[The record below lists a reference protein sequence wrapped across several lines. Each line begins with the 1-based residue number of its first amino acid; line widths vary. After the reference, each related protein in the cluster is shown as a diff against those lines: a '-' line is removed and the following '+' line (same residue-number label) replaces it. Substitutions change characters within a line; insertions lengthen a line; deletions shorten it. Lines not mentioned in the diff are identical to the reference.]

1 MMKNKRYALLRDI
14 LRDRVLLLDGAMG
27 SLIQKVGLT
36 EEDFRGEEFRNH
48 ALPLKGNNDVLVL
61 TRPDVIKAIH
71 KQYLEAGSDIIETN
85 TFNATSVSQADY
97 GLETEVY
104 RMNKAAAELS
114 QEMAQQYSTSDKP
127 RFVAGSMGPTN
138 KTASMS
144 PDVNNPGFRAIT
156 FDQLAEAYSEQVR
169 GLLDGGVDIILIETV
184 FDTLNAK
191 AALYAVNR
199 ELAKRGIDKFPVMIS
214 ATVADKSGRILSGQT
229 VEALLYS
236 VEHIDLLSVGLNC
249 SFGAHDMM
257 PYIDELGK
265 KSPFLVSAYP
275 NAGMPNQFGE
285 YDQTPDMMA
294 QQIKDFLE
302 GGLVNILGGCCGT
315 TPGHIRAMAQI
326 ISQAKIHRPAP
337 IVHTM
342 HLSGLDALTIS
353 KEQRQFYNVGE
364 RTNVAGSRKFA
375 RLISEGK
382 YDEALDIARAEV
394 EQGAHIIDVNMDDA
408 MLDAEKEM
416 VTFLNLMAAEPEVA
430 RLPVMI
436 DSSKWQVIE
445 SGLKCLQ
452 GKAIVNSIS
461 LKEGEELFI
470 KHAHTI
476 KQYGAA
482 VVVMAFDEKGQAD
495 TFERRVEICSRAYN
509 ILTEKVGFEPAD
521 IIFDPNVLAIAT
533 GIEAHNNYGVDF
545 IRTCRWIKE
554 NLPHAKIS
562 GGVSNL
568 SFAFRGNNPVREAM
582 HCVFLHHAVREG
594 MDMGIVNPATMM
606 DYESIPQELRERIE
620 DVVLNRRP
628 DATERL
634 VEYAEIAKAQSLGK
648 THVVD
653 MSWREQ
659 PVEQRLQHSLVK
671 GLTEY
676 LEADLVEAQEKYLTA
691 IEIIEK
697 PLMDGM
703 NMVGELFGEGKM
715 FLPQVVKTA
724 RVMKRAVEIL
734 RPTIEEEKRQSGK
747 EGTSAG
753 KVLMATVKGDV
764 HDIGKNIVAVVMACN
779 NFEVIDLGV
788 MVETDA
794 IVKAAKENN
803 VDAIGLSGLIT
814 PSLDEMIKVV
824 QALKAEGIN
833 VPIMIGGAT
842 TSEIHT
848 AVKIAPE
855 YDGVVAWV
863 KDASQNAYVATALIN
878 GDKIFIDNLKA
889 KQQALRQG
897 AKTIKRS
904 HDNDALAVT
913 QDTKRPTNMPKPR
926 HLGRRIFTDVDI
938 AEVAPFVNWRMYLT
952 AWRMTGDFS
961 GLDKINTEEEGRQWL
976 ANYKGSQREKAQ
988 EAIKTLL
995 DGKAML
1001 QRVIDEHLTT
1011 LNAIV
1016 ELVAS
1021 NTDDNK
1027 EDIILYSDDT
1037 RENEICRLN
1046 FGPLSHVD
1054 EYSGVAS
1061 LADRMTLKGHSGY
1074 MGLFVASA
1082 GIGMKKF
1089 EDDYNDLT
1097 LNLVVDRLVEAL
1109 SEWLHY
1115 KVRTELW
1122 GYAADEVMDVE
1133 QIKKGRYIGI
1143 RPAIGYPSAP
1153 DHSQMRKLFDLTNAT
1168 EIIGVE
1174 LTENYSMNPRA
1185 SVCGYYMM

>member
-1 MMKNKRYALLRDI
+1 MNNRYALLRSI
-14 LRDRVLLLDGAMG
+14 LDERVLLLDGAMG

-36 EEDFRGEEFRNH
+36 EEDFRGELFASH
-48 ALPLKGNNDVLVL
+48 PLPLKGNNDILVL

-71 KQYLEAGSDIIETN
+71 KQYLDAGSDIIETN

-97 GLETEVY
+97 GMEAEVY
-104 RMNKAAAELS
+104 RINKAAAQLACEAAR
-114 QEMAQQYSTSDKP
+114 EYSTDVKP

-144 PDVNNPGFRAIT
+144 PDVNNPGYRAIT
-156 FDQLAEAYSEQVR
+156 FDQLAEAYGEQVR
-169 GLLDGGVDIILIETV
+169 GLLDGGVDILLVETV

-199 ELAKRGIDKFPVMIS
+199 ELARRSIEKFPVMIS

-249 SFGAHDMM
+249 SFGAHEMM
-257 PYIDELGK
+257 PYLDDLGK

-285 YDQTPDMMA
+285 YDQTPDKMA
-294 QQIKDFLE
+294 QQINDFLQ

-326 ISQAKIHRPAP
+326 IDKAEIHRP
-337 IVHTM
+337 VRLSHTM
-342 HLSGLDALTIS
+342 HLSGLDALTVS
-353 KEQRQFYNVGE
+353 KEKRDFYNVGE

-382 YDEALDIARAEV
+382 YDEALDIARLEV

-445 SGLKCLQ
+445 AGLKCLQ

-461 LKEGEELFI
+461 LKEGEEIFLQR
-470 KHAHTI
+470 ARTI

-495 TFERRVEICSRAYN
+495 TYERRIEICSRAYKL
-509 ILTEKVGFEPAD
+509 LTEVVDFEPAD

-606 DYESIPQELRERIE
+606 DYDTIPVELRDKIE

-628 DATERL
+628 DATEIL
-634 VEYAEIAKAQSLGK
+634 VDYAETAKQQAVGK
-648 THVVD
+648 SNTVD
-653 MSWREQ
+653 MSWRDADIEK
-659 PVEQRLQHSLVK
+659 RLQHALAK
-671 GLTEY
+671 GITEY
-676 LEADLVEAQEKYLTA
+676 LEADLAEALTKYPTA
-691 IEIIEK
+691 IEIIER

-734 RPTIEEEKRQSGK
+734 RPTIEEEKRRSGK
-747 EGTSAG
+747 SGSTAG

-788 MVETDA
+788 MVETDTIVEAA
-794 IVKAAKENN
+794 ITHN

-824 QALKAEGIN
+824 RALKAKGVS
-833 VPIMIGGAT
+833 VPVMIGGAT
-842 TSEIHT
+842 TSEVHT

-878 GDKIFIDNLKA
+878 GDKVFIDNLKA
-889 KQQALRQG
+889 KQESLRAANKSKSTAATSQNTESTTSVCPKVIPRPHFLG
-897 AKTIKRS
+897 HIYFNDMDFDTIAS
-904 HDNDALAVT
+904 L
-913 QDTKRPTNMPKPR
+913 
-926 HLGRRIFTDVDI
+926 I
-938 AEVAPFVNWRMYLT
+938 NWRMYLL

-961 GLDKINTEEEGRQWL
+961 GVDKVNTEEEGEAWL
-976 ANYKGSQREKAQ
+976 AQYNGTQKDKAREAVRV
-988 EAIKTLL
+988 IL
-995 DGKAML
+995 DGKEML
-1001 QRVIDEHLTT
+1001 QRIKREDLTHMCA
-1011 LNAIV
+1011 LAGLLPANANEEATEIQLYADAKYS
-1016 ELVAS
+1016 ESVATFKFPRRE
-1021 NTDDNK
+1021 TDD
-1027 EDIILYSDDT
+1027 YT
-1037 RENEICRLN
+1037 
-1046 FGPLSHVD
+1046 
-1054 EYSGVAS
+1054 GVSS
-1061 LADRMTLKGHSGY
+1061 LAERMTTDKSGY
-1074 MGLFVASA
+1074 MGFFIASA
-1082 GIGMKKF
+1082 GLNLATL
-1089 EDDYNDLT
+1089 DDAYDNLT
-1097 LNLVVDRLVEAL
+1097 LNLVADRLAEAL
-1109 SEWLHY
+1109 SEWVHY
-1115 KVRTELW
+1115 KIRTHFW
-1122 GYAADEVMDVE
+1122 GYATDEE
-1133 QIKKGRYIGI
+1133 FEPERILKGRYQGI
-1143 RPAIGYPSAP
+1143 RPAIGYPCAP
-1153 DHSQMRKLFDLTNAT
+1153 DMSQIKIIYDLSNAKKLM
-1168 EIIGVE
+1168 GME

-1185 SVCGYYMM
+1185 SVCGFYLY